1 MKPGGWRNRSNGPA
15 VPLSRIQ
22 TDILRLLAAHRDPE
36 SYVAEATPVNRNA
49 PRISADIDVFHDR
62 EERVAAAAFDDTQ
75 TLAAAGYGVAWLR
88 QLPLMYTA
96 EVTQADASTRLE
108 WVADSDYR
116 FFPTMPDETFGYVL
130 HPVDL
135 AMNEVMAAA
144 GRREL
149 RDIVDLVTVH
159 QTILPLGAVIWAAV
173 EKSPG
178 FTPEGLIA
186 EIRRNANYPAA
197 EWRALQSSEPLEPKD
212 ITQRLRAAL
221 AEAEAF
227 ITRMPTDK
235 MGLLFLQAG
244 KVVQPDPDRLA
255 EYQTHAG
262 QRRGQWPGGPEISAA
277 MFERYSKERGP

>member
-1 MKPGGWRNRSNGPA
+1 M
-15 VPLSRIQ
+15 PLSRIQ

-36 SYVAEATPVNRNA
+36 SYVAGATPLNRDA

-62 EERVAAAAFDDTQ
+62 EERVAAAALDDTQ

-96 EVTQADASTRLE
+96 EVTRDDASTRLE

-116 FFPTMPDETFGYVL
+116 FFPTLPDETFGYVL

-135 AMNEVMAAA
+135 AMNKVMAAA

-159 QTILPLGAVIWAAV
+159 QTILPLGAVVWAAV

-178 FTPEGLIA
+178 FTPEGLVA

-197 EWRALQSSEPLEPKD
+197 EWRALQSSEPLDPKV
-212 ITQRLRAAL
+212 ITERLRATL

-227 ITRMPTDK
+227 IARMPTDK

-244 KVVQPDPDRLA
+244 RVVQPDPDRLND
-255 EYQTHAG
+255 YQTHAG
-262 QRRGQWPGGPEISAA
+262 QRRGQWPGSPEISAA
-277 MFERYSKERGP
+277 MFERYNKERGP